1 VLTTVDP
8 NSLEQGP
15 EPLRSF
21 NAYRRTADGVVFGVN
36 ATHAR
41 KGVIRVGDAVQ
52 VHATKA

>member
-1 VLTTVDP
+1 MLTTVDP

-41 KGVIRVGDAVQ
+41 TGVIRVGDAVQ